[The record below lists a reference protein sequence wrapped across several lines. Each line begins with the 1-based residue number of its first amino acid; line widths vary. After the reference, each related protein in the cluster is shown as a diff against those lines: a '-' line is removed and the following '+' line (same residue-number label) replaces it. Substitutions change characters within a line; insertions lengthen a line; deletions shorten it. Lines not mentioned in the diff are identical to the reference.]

1 LRADPNF
8 ELAVAAKQTEIK
20 WKQADLL
27 DAQRELAIL
36 SGFLSDYETKAG
48 QLTTAR
54 SQLASAD
61 SQLASIQQGNLVKLT
76 IQLGIETY
84 STISDTISLGQN
96 AAGALITHGA
106 ATVVGDVALD
116 QLTGNLSNQAKIAI
130 GMDAASL
137 SKPRTVKIKAVS
149 DAARAAYPD
158 LARVQ
163 QSMALSLEAMMAAAY
178 HEDGTELGD
187 TGAILRK
194 NIMVR
199 AEIATEQVTSIDET
213 WERVLVTDSA
223 PSSGSRFVRV
233 RITRP

>member
-1 LRADPNF
+1 
-8 ELAVAAKQTEIK
+8 
-20 WKQADLL
+20 
-27 DAQRELAIL
+27 
-36 SGFLSDYETKAG
+36 
-48 QLTTAR
+48 
-54 SQLASAD
+54 LAS
-61 SQLASIQQGNLVKLT
+61 

-96 AAGALITHGA
+96 AAGALITHGV

-163 QSMALSLEAMMAAAY
+163 QSMARSLEAIKAA
-178 HEDGTELGD
+178 
-187 TGAILRK
+187 
-194 NIMVR
+194 
-199 AEIATEQVTSIDET
+199 
-213 WERVLVTDSA
+213 
-223 PSSGSRFVRV
+223 
-233 RITRP
+233 RITRTARNSATPAPYSEKTSWCAPRSPRSR

>member
-1 LRADPNF
+1 M
-8 ELAVAAKQTEIK
+8 
-20 WKQADLL
+20 
-27 DAQRELAIL
+27 
-36 SGFLSDYETKAG
+36 
-48 QLTTAR
+48 
-54 SQLASAD
+54 
-61 SQLASIQQGNLVKLT
+61 KLT
-76 IQLGIETY
+76 IQLGIEPY

-96 AAGALITHGA
+96 AAGALITHGV

-116 QLTGNLSNQAKIAI
+116 QLMGNLSNQAKIAI

-149 DAARAAYPD
+149 DAARAYPD

-163 QSMALSLEAMMAAAY
+163 QSMALSLEAIKAAAY

-213 WERVLVTDSA
+213 WERVLLTDSA
-223 PSSGSRFVRV
+223 PANVSRFVRV